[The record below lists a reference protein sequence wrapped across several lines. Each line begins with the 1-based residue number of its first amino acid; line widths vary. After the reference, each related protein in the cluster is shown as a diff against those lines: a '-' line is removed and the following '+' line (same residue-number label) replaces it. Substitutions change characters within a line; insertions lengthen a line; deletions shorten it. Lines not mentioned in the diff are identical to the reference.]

1 MLNTPREIPYLRAP
15 MYYSSCGQRV
25 EKIAKKLHYKKYQ
38 APVVQRVEKEIHW
51 VNAQD
56 ILGSEKKNR
65 LSGLTT
71 KYRSVT
77 EGPSPMEILIY
88 ACIKPRRPCDTIN
101 DINK

>member
-1 MLNTPREIPYLRAP
+1 MLNTPREILYLRAP

-38 APVVQRVEKEIHW
+38 APVVKRVEKAIHW

-77 EGPSPMEILIY
+77 EGPSPMKILIY
-88 ACIKPRRPCDTIN
+88 ACI
-101 DINK
+101 

>member
-1 MLNTPREIPYLRAP
+1 

-25 EKIAKKLHYKKYQ
+25 EKIGKKLHYKKYQ
-38 APVVQRVEKEIHW
+38 APVVQRVEKAIHW

-88 ACIKPRRPCDTIN
+88 ACI
-101 DINK
+101 